1 MNGLLVI
8 GAGGHGKVVADTA
21 LSLGWENVAFLDDRA
36 SMLGAPLGLPVIGTL
51 ADLSGKRGK
60 FSSVIVA
67 LGDARLRL
75 EWTARCL
82 QSGFEVVSIVH
93 PMAFISKFA
102 SIGLG
107 CVAFAQSAI
116 NADAKIGASCIVNTG
131 ATVDHD
137 CLIGDGVHVCP
148 GAHLAGNVRVGDRS
162 WIGIA
167 ATIRQGIAIGRDA
180 TVGAG
185 SVVIADVADE
195 STVLGV
201 PARRKK
207 VSA

>member
-1 MNGLLVI
+1 LII

-21 LSLGWENVAFLDDRA
+21 LSLGWTNVAFLDDRA
-36 SMLGAPLGLPVIGTL
+36 SMLEAPLGLPLVGTL
-51 ADLSGKRGK
+51 ADLSGKRRE
-60 FSSVIVA
+60 FSRVVVA

-75 EWTARCL
+75 EWTARCV

-93 PMAFISKFA
+93 PMAYVSKFA
-102 SIGLG
+102 SIGPG

-131 ATVDHD
+131 ATIDHD
-137 CLIGDGVHVCP
+137 CLVGDGVHICP
-148 GAHLAGNVRVGDRS
+148 GAHLAGSVRVGDRS

-167 ATIRQGIAIGRDA
+167 ATIRQGISVGRDA

-185 SVVIADVADE
+185 SVVVADVADG

-201 PARRKK
+201 PARRREE
-207 VSA
+207 ST